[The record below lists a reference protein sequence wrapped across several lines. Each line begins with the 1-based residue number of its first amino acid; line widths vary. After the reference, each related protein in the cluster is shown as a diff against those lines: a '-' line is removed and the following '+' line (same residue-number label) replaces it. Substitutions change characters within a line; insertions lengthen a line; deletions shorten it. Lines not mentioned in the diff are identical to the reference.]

1 MCLHIKNMIKKNG
14 NHELM
19 NAQVQE
25 ITNIWPSIKAIFSV
39 PHSEKEYQILVEI
52 LDSLID
58 EIGDDEDHELSPVM
72 ETIGRLIENYEDQ
85 HYNINKSSP
94 LDALKYLMREHNL
107 RQSELKEL
115 GSQGVVSEILSG
127 KRVLNIEQIKKISE
141 RFHVSP
147 LVFI

>member
-1 MCLHIKNMIKKNG
+1 MEIISI
-14 NHELM
+14 M
-19 NAQVQE
+19 NAQLQE

-39 PHSEKEYQILVEI
+39 PHSEEEYQILVEM

-58 EIGDDEDHELSPVM
+58 EVGGNENHDLSPVM
-72 ETIGRLIENYEDQ
+72 ETIGKLIENYEDQ
-85 HYNINKSSP
+85 YYNINKSSP
-94 LDALKYLMREHNL
+94 VEALKYLIKERNL

-127 KRVLNIEQIKKISE
+127 KRVLNIEQIKKISQ